1 MTESTVTITARST
14 DVQMVQTASEA
25 AKQKYQEKS
34 GREVEVKVEEGLS
47 KDW

>member
-1 MTESTVTITARST
+1 
-14 DVQMVQTASEA
+14 MVQTASEA